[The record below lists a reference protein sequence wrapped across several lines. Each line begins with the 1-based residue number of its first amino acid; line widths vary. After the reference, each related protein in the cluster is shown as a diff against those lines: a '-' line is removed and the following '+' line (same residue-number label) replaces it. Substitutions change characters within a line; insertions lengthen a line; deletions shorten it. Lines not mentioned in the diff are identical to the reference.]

1 MFIFKYNHI
10 LILLSIYLCRNEI
23 NFANFIARTKSSASE
38 TLAPP
43 AVACDIFS
51 FRRSAHPPGG
61 FLLYGSEVSY
71 RVKNRSR
78 YIPASVFISPLFYF
92 FLLCKLCHQ
101 FILSIKDSGYTESLL
116 NRVCIF

>member
-1 MFIFKYNHI
+1 
-10 LILLSIYLCRNEI
+10 
-23 NFANFIARTKSSASE
+23 KSSASE

-71 RVKNRSR
+71 RVKKQKQVYSNVIKIR
-78 YIPASVFISPLFYF
+78 IIIS
-92 FLLCKLCHQ
+92 
-101 FILSIKDSGYTESLL
+101 E
-116 NRVCIF
+116 